1 MHRRTFVRSSLAAA
15 AFGAAAH
22 LGSRL
27 SFAKGKPVAH
37 DPLLSPW
44 TGKYGG
50 YPPFDQIKA
59 EDLEAALQKA
69 MQLHLDEVAA
79 ITATKHAATFENT
92 ILALEDA
99 GRAYN
104 RAGVVFGIHVSVL
117 NDKP

>member
-50 YPPFDQIKA
+50 YPPFDQI
-59 EDLEAALQKA
+59 
-69 MQLHLDEVAA
+69 
-79 ITATKHAATFENT
+79 TATKHAATFENT

-117 NDKP
+117 NDKPMQALEAK